1 MGIGQGYTHL
11 NPLQLCVQASRLA
24 NGRKAL
30 HPRLVKSIGGVE
42 QPSGA
47 AFGDLPFDAAHIDF
61 VRGAMAAV
69 TISGTGAG
77 LSDMGLGDI
86 KMAGKSGTAQAFNY
100 TAGHGGQKG
109 ATGEWKNRDHAWF
122 IAYAP
127 VDEPR
132 YAMSVLVEHG
142 GFGASTSGPLAR
154 ELLRVALLKDPEI
167 RARVEKPLPI
177 PEVQAPAT
185 DPDVVD
191 PPTPAAAAV
200 QAAQQQ
206 PT

>member
-1 MGIGQGYTHL
+1 
-11 NPLQLCVQASRLA
+11 
-24 NGRKAL
+24 
-30 HPRLVKSIGGVE
+30 
-42 QPSGA
+42 
-47 AFGDLPFDAAHIDF
+47 
-61 VRGAMAAV
+61 
-69 TISGTGAG
+69 
-77 LSDMGLGDI
+77 MGLGDI

-109 ATGEWKNRDHAWF
+109 ATGEWKMRDHSWF
-122 IAYAP
+122 IDFAP

-132 YAMSVLVEHG
+132 YAVSVLVEHG

-167 RARVEKPLPI
+167 RAKVEHPLPM
-177 PEVQAPAT
+177 PDVVAPDT

-200 QAAQQQ
+200 QTAQQAT
-206 PT
+206 P